1 MAADA
6 VRHLVGKGGNTARLI
21 EEITGVIVGVGDRGD
36 GEAYVTLF
44 GPERRVNAAMAI
56 VDAVS
61 RGGGLVPPSP
71 LEKTWISHRLG
82 LGVGTIQ
89 TT

>member
-61 RGGGLVPPSP
+61 RGGGLGPS
-71 LEKTWISHRLG
+71 LTA
-82 LGVGTIQ
+82 
-89 TT
+89 

>member
-1 MAADA
+1 MG
-6 VRHLVGKGGNTARLI
+6 HLVGKGGNTARLI

-36 GEAYVTLF
+36 REAYVTLF
-44 GPERRVNAAMAI
+44 GPERRVEAARVL

-71 LEKTWISHRLG
+71 LETTWIPHQLG
-82 LGVGTIQ
+82 LGVGTIWNM
-89 TT
+89 